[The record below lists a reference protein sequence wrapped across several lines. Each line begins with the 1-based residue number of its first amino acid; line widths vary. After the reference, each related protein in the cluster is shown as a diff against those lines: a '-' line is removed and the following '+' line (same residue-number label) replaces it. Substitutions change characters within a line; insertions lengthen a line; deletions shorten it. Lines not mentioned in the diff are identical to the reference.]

1 MQSTVETQKV
11 NSHKRESYM
20 CIMKKYIYKYYVIYS
35 YYKSECV
42 CVCVYIIL
50 FNNKIKYFI
59 KMTRPSSILRGVQM
73 YVSQTKLTGTR

>member
-42 CVCVYIIL
+42 CVCVYNTI
-50 FNNKIKYFI
+50 
-59 KMTRPSSILRGVQM
+59 Q
-73 YVSQTKLTGTR
+73 